1 MAKLLSLS
9 GILPGLPVEH
19 YHVSQSIK
27 AFRGLE
33 AYDITVS
40 GSKTINGVTYPE
52 TDGASGSVL
61 MTDGAGNATFQSVFT
76 SASYISS
83 SNVDGPFGMDSI
95 QTSSFAF
102 TASTAD
108 FATDASASLTSLFAL
123 SADSAVSSSYALTAS
138 YVDKINSIKFDF
150 VNQTT
155 VPVVHGLGS
164 ESIVVQVY
172 EETGSLDPVMI
183 LPDDITVNSNNQ
195 VTVTLSRPT
204 TGYVTIS
211 GGGFLRSGSI
221 QNAQS
226 ASWVARTNR
235 TLTQGTGIQVFS
247 FDGSSDATVAFDD
260 TYVVPSASYALT
272 ASHALNVPDV
282 AETASYISSSNVDGP
297 FGMDS
302 IQTASYA
309 LTASHLLGI
318 DEPYRFDF
326 VNQTNITVF
335 HNLNSNSLVT
345 QVYRN
350 DASNGFQPTQ
360 IQPAGII
367 HNTLNSTNLTF
378 SGPTTGYVVITRGGF
393 TALTN
398 VATASYAVT
407 ASYAL
412 NAGSSDPID
421 TGSFYISSSIASNII
436 SFERGDGTF
445 HTQTI
450 ESASYAVTASHAI
463 TASYIDQI
471 FTERFDFTNVG
482 TVDLTH
488 TLNTEDVIVQ
498 VYQNTGTDVRQIMP
512 DDIFVINANLVRV
525 LFASNTTGYAVVT
538 RGGIVQT
545 GTVQTAVTASYV
557 NNTYKQDVAGGT
569 VYAII
574 HNLGEEFPIV
584 QAYELTTRAQE
595 IPASVVSGGPQ
606 QVAVTFATT
615 FAGTIIVKK

>member
-9 GILPGLPVEH
+9 GIQTGRPVEAE
-19 YHVSQSIK
+19 HVSQSII

-33 AYDITVS
+33 TYDITVS
-40 GSKTINGVTYPE
+40 GSMTINGVTYPE

-235 TLTQGTGIQVFS
+235 TLTQGTGIQAFS

-282 AETASYISSSNVDGP
+282 AETASYITSSNVDGP

-309 LTASHLLGI
+309 LTASYI
-318 DEPYRFDF
+318 DLAETRRFDF
-326 VNQTNITVF
+326 VNQTTLFVT
-335 HNLNSNSLVT
+335 HNLDSENVFI
-345 QVYRN
+345 QVYQE
-350 DASNGFQPTQ
+350 DAATGNIPTKIVPSTVQ
-360 IQPAGII
+360 L
-367 HNTLNSTNLTF
+367 LNNNQARIVF
-378 SGPTTGYVVITRGGF
+378 ANPTTGFVIAGQSGFIRGG
-393 TALTN
+393 N
-398 VATASYAVT
+398 IESASYALT

-436 SFERGDGTF
+436 SFELGDGTF

-463 TASYIDQI
+463 TASYVDQI

-525 LFASNTTGYAVVT
+525 LFAANTTGYAVVT

-569 VYAII
+569 VYAIT
-574 HNLGEEFPIV
+574 HNLGEEFPVV
-584 QAYELTTRAQE
+584 QAYEQTTRAQE
-595 IPASVVSGGPQ
+595 IPASVVSAGPQ
-606 QVAVTFATT
+606 SVVVTFATT